1 MKLSKD
7 YKFYQVKLADLKAEK
22 QHDLR
27 SCAKNIGKIAH
38 D

>member
-7 YKFYQVKLADLKAEK
+7 YKFYQVRLVDLKAEK
-22 QHDLR
+22 QHDLQ
-27 SCAKNIGKIAH
+27 SCAKNIGKIVH